1 MTESTRQDIVSSLD
15 ELDYFAKDLMLEVFS
30 ARFLVES
37 SQVSAGREICSF
49 YLNRIQNN
57 LSIIGNDIELL
68 SSDLT
73 DRLSTIFS

>member
-1 MTESTRQDIVSSLD
+1 MTESTRQDIVSFLD
-15 ELDYFAKDLMLEVFS
+15 ELDYLAKDLMLEVFS

-37 SQVSAGREICSF
+37 SNVSGGRDVCSF

-57 LSIIGNDIELL
+57 LSIIGSDIELL

-73 DRLSTIFS
+73 DRLATIFS